1 VEKIWEN
8 ESNRTIP
15 LREKVFHHLRNRIL
29 EGTIEPGEDLIE
41 TKLADELGVSRTPIR
56 EAFRKL
62 ELEGLVF
69 STPNKGVVVKGISDQ
84 DTEDIF
90 AIRMH
95 LEPLAACWAAKRI
108 TEEDVLAL
116 EETTQLMDFYIRK
129 GDLKQASIKNTD
141 FHRIIFNAAKSK
153 PLKQILN
160 SLQEYVHLA
169 RLASLRNPGRPEKA
183 LAEHQ
188 EILQA
193 IASRDEELASARM
206 YQHVFKSSES
216 AALQKQKGKI
226 D

>member
-1 VEKIWEN
+1 MEKLWEN
-8 ESNRTIP
+8 DNNRSMP

-29 EGTIEPGEDLIE
+29 EGSIEPGESLIE

-95 LEPLAACWAAKRI
+95 LEPLAARWAAKRI
-108 TEEDVLAL
+108 TDEEMLAL
-116 EETTQLMDFYIRK
+116 EENVQLMDFYIRR
-129 GDLKQASIKNTD
+129 GDLKQASKKNTD
-141 FHRIIFNAAKSK
+141 FHGIIFDAAKSK

-169 RLASLRNPGRPEKA
+169 RLASLRNPGRPKKA
-183 LAEHQ
+183 LAEHK
-188 EILQA
+188 EILAA
-193 IASRDEELASARM
+193 IASGDEELAAEKM
-206 YQHVFKSSES
+206 QLHVMKSSES
-216 AALQKQKGKI
+216 AALQKTI
-226 D
+226 MNDT